1 MSLYNTQITTIDGQ
15 QQTLGDYAGKVLLV
29 VNVAS
34 QCGLTPQYE
43 QLEKLYQDKKD
54 EGLVVLGF
62 PCNQFRG
69 QEPGSDEEIQAFCR
83 SNYGVQF
90 PLFSKIEVNGDGRH
104 PLYRELIS
112 AQPESREQADSPLL
126 AKLSEH
132 GLLGDNPSDISW
144 NFEKFLIDRNGA
156 VVARFAP
163 DMTVDLAEI
172 SDSID
177 RALAS

>member
-43 QLEKLYQDKKD
+43 QLEKLYEDKKD

-69 QEPGSDEEIQAFCR
+69 QEPGSDEEIQTFCR

-112 AQPESREQADSPLL
+112 AQPESRKQADSPLL